1 MSTPRPTAVITGASS
16 GLGAEYARHY
26 ASVGYR
32 VVLVARD
39 ARRLTTLAKELSDT
53 FGGEAE
59 VLRADLHLSQD
70 RELVAARL
78 RSELN
83 PVRVL
88 VNNAGYG
95 IAGDVDSSD
104 PQEEIDH
111 LTIHITAPL
120 ELTKA
125 ALPGMLERGEGRIII
140 VSSVA
145 GYLARG
151 TYSAHKAWGLSFARS
166 THETY
171 RRRGVHVSA
180 VAPGF
185 TRTEFHQRMN
195 METSGIPDALWLR
208 ASRVVLSSVRAVE
221 RGRAV
226 VIPSVRYK
234 MLLAVAA
241 LVPKKFHQTQPS
253 RQGLGE
259 PRR

>member
-1 MSTPRPTAVITGASS
+1 MSLSGPTALITGASS

-26 ASVGYR
+26 ASVGHR

-39 ARRLTTLAKELSDT
+39 TVRLSALAQELSEA
-53 FGGEAE
+53 FGVDAE
-59 VLRADLHLSQD
+59 VLAADLHIAKD
-70 RELVAARL
+70 RNRVAERL
-78 RSELN
+78 RSVAN

-95 IAGDVDSSD
+95 IAGEVDSSD
-104 PQEEIDH
+104 PQEEADH
-111 LTIHITAPL
+111 LTIHVTAPL

-151 TYSAHKAWGLSFARS
+151 TYSAHKAWGLTFARS
-166 THETY
+166 ANETY

-185 TRTEFHQRMN
+185 TRTEFHQRMA
-195 METSGIPDALWLR
+195 METAGIPGVLWLS
-208 ASRVVLSSVRAVE
+208 APRVVLESVRAVE
-221 RGRAV
+221 KGRAV
-226 VIPSVRYK
+226 VIPSSRYK
-234 MLLAVAA
+234 ILVAVAA
-241 LVPKKFHQTQPS
+241 LLPKKFHQAT
-253 RQGLGE
+253 L
-259 PRR
+259 

>member
-1 MSTPRPTAVITGASS
+1 M
-16 GLGAEYARHY
+16 GAEYARHF
-26 ASVGYR
+26 ASVGHR
-32 VVLVARD
+32 VVLVARNT
-39 ARRLTTLAKELSDT
+39 AHLETLARELSHS
-53 FGGEAE
+53 FGVEAE
-59 VLRADLHLSQD
+59 VVTADLHRPGD
-70 RELVAARL
+70 RKRVAERL
-78 RSELN
+78 RSEVH

-104 PQEEIDH
+104 PREEADH
-111 LTIHITAPL
+111 LTIHVTAPL

-125 ALPGMLERGEGRIII
+125 ALPGMLNRGEGRIII

-185 TRTEFHQRMN
+185 TRTNFHQRME
-195 METSGIPDALWLR
+195 METSGIPNALWLS
-208 ASRVVLSSVRAVE
+208 APRVVTESVRAVE
-221 RGRAV
+221 RGRPV

-234 MLLAVAA
+234 ILVAVAT
-241 LVPKKFHQTQPS
+241 LLPKKFHQ
-253 RQGLGE
+253 GKL
-259 PRR
+259 

>member
-1 MSTPRPTAVITGASS
+1 MVTPSPTALITGASS
-16 GLGAEYARHY
+16 GLGEQYARHL
-26 ASVGYR
+26 AALGHR

-39 ARRLTTLAKELSDT
+39 TGRLETLAHELELT
-53 FGGEAE
+53 FGVGVE
-59 VLRADLHLSQD
+59 VVSADLHVPGD
-70 RELVAARL
+70 RDHVAGRL
-78 RSELN
+78 RSGVN

-95 IAGDVDSSD
+95 IAGDVDTSD
-104 PQEEIDH
+104 PQEEADH
-111 LTIHITAPL
+111 LSIHVTAPL

-125 ALPGMLERGEGRIII
+125 VLPGMLERGEGRIII

-185 TRTEFHQRMN
+185 TRTEFHQRMG
-195 METSGIPDALWLR
+195 MATAGIPEFLWLD
-208 ASRVVLSSVRAVE
+208 AARVVAASLAAVE
-221 RGRAV
+221 KGKPV
-226 VIPSVRYK
+226 VIPSIRYK
-234 MLLAVAA
+234 MLVAVAA
-241 LVPKKFHQTQPS
+241 LLPKKLHQGS
-253 RQGLGE
+253 L
-259 PRR
+259 